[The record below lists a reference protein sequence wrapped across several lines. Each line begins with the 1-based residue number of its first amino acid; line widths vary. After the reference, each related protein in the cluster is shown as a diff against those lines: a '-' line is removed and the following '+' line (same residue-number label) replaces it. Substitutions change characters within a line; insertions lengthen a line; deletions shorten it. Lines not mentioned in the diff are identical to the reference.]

1 MKSSKYLTIGD
12 FAGILLILI
21 LKAFSIV
28 LKSCLCINKKV
39 DIKKFKDN
47 LLFLNKNQCF
57 LIRYVNSNW
66 Q

>member
-12 FAGILLILI
+12 FADIFLILI

-39 DIKKFKDN
+39 DFEKYKDN

-57 LIRYVNSNW
+57 FIRYVNSNL